1 MPPISDAP
9 AATRSTGARRRPAW
23 IPTVA
28 AFVTVAVF
36 VQAGN
41 WQRERMHEKEALLAQ
56 MQAASK
62 RPPVPLP
69 QGIADWHAWRYR
81 TVVVTGV
88 FDAAHQILI
97 DNKVH
102 AGHVG
107 FGVVAPFRLDDGRA
121 VLIDRGF
128 AAAGASRAELPDPR
142 PPQGTVT
149 LRGRIDLP
157 SAGYLELG
165 ELRAAT
171 GKLWQNIDPQ
181 RFAQETGIAVL
192 PIVVEALDAPAD
204 DGLIR
209 AVALPST
216 GIEKHLSYMLQWY
229 TFAAMAVGLWLWFAV
244 RPRLLRARRR

>member
-1 MPPISDAP
+1 MPHVPDAP
-9 AATRSTGARRRPAW
+9 AATRATGVRRRPAW

-28 AFVTVAVF
+28 AFLTIAIF

-56 MQAASK
+56 MQAAAAL
-62 RPPVPLP
+62 PPVPLP
-69 QGIADWHAWRYR
+69 SDVADWHAWRYR
-81 TVVVTGV
+81 TVVLTGA
-88 FDAAHQILI
+88 FDASHQSLI

-107 FGVVAPFRLDDGRA
+107 FGVVAPFRLDDGRT
-121 VLIDRGF
+121 VLVDRGF
-128 AAAGASRAELPDPR
+128 VAAGPSRAELPDPR
-142 PPQGTVT
+142 PAPGTVT

-165 ELRAAT
+165 ERTASG

-181 RFAQETGIAVL
+181 RFAQATGIVVL

-204 DGLIR
+204 DGLVR
-209 AVALPST
+209 DVVLPST

-229 TFAAMAVGLWLWFAV
+229 TFAAMAAGLWLWFTV
-244 RPRLLRARRR
+244 RPHLMRARRR